1 MHRGVPAG
9 TAPQPPPQPPPEP
22 RADET
27 GLPVR
32 SGTVPAHA
40 DGYIARLETAPS
52 LGPALPPGGL
62 AALVPA
68 VPAGGGSRDWR
79 ASCGKTQLA
88 AAFAESLWQERQV
101 DLLVWVTASNRASV
115 LSAYRAAADEAVGG
129 DLPGDAEAVAARF
142 LSFLADTGR
151 PWLVVLDGVAD
162 GADLDGLWPAG
173 AAGRVLVTAGDS
185 AALAAQSGA
194 HLLPVGMFSPRE
206 ALSYL
211 MGRLT
216 ADPDQRIGAID
227 LVKDL
232 GCEPLALAQASAV
245 IASSALSCRDY
256 RDYFTRRR
264 DQLTEAGRGGDG
276 GRAADTGPGR
286 TGEPSAAAVT
296 WTFSVEQADRL
307 SPDGT
312 AQSVLALAALLDGL
326 GTPALVF
333 TTSSGRGYVGG
344 GAGHAPADPER
355 VRTGLRVLERAGLLA
370 LDLSGDQP
378 VVRMSPPVQA
388 AVRSAMPDAMLDRTV
403 RAVADALME
412 AWPAE
417 DQRGWLSGELR
428 ASAASLQR
436 VAGDLLWAGGCH
448 PLLRRAG
455 QSLDSARLTGPA
467 VDYWRDLATVSDRVL
482 GSGHADTLMAGEH
495 LAAAY
500 LTAGRP
506 AEAVPWCQWIL
517 AKRVHSLGPDHPAT
531 IAARLDLGHAL
542 ALAGQIADAIT
553 VLDTAAGDYE
563 RVCGPDHLDTLAT
576 QDELA
581 DAYRSA
587 RQFED
592 AILIGRR
599 TLGSRERIQGG
610 QHPDTTRT
618 RQHLADAYLAADRVK
633 EAIAQYKKVLADTER
648 TLGPDNLDTIAARA
662 NLGTAYHTAGRM
674 ASALQLFEQARTGY
688 ERVVGADHPDTL
700 ARSASLAHAYYAA
713 GRLTDASTLLRDTY
727 ARCERTLPPG
737 DPLTQQ
743 VRDSLTNIVGNLAAD

>member
-1 MHRGVPAG
+1 M
-9 TAPQPPPQPPPEP
+9 PEPP
-22 RADET
+22 RADEAGWPVQSG
-27 GLPVR
+27 GLP
-32 SGTVPAHA
+32 AAA
-40 DGYIARLETAPS
+40 DGFTARLETAPS
-52 LGPALPPGGL
+52 LGAALLPGT
-62 AALVPA
+62 AVALVPA
-68 VPAGGGSRDWR
+68 RSADSGSRDWL

-88 AAFAESLWQERQV
+88 AGFAESLWQSREV
-101 DLLVWVTASNRASV
+101 DLLVWITATSRASV
-115 LSAYRAAADEAVGG
+115 LSGYLAAAGQTMGG

-142 LSFLADTGR
+142 LSWLAETKR
-151 PWLVVLDGVAD
+151 PWLMVLDGLAD
-162 GADLDGLWPAG
+162 GADLDGLWPEG
-173 AAGRVLVTAGDS
+173 GTGRVLVTTADPVVLTG
-185 AALAAQSGA
+185 QPGTQ
-194 HLLPVGMFSPRE
+194 LLPVGVFSPRE

-256 RDYFTRRR
+256 RDYFVRRR
-264 DQLTEAGRGGDG
+264 EQLTDAGG
-276 GRAADTGPGR
+276 
-286 TGEPSAAAVT
+286 GEPSAAAVT

-312 AQSVLALAALLDGL
+312 AQSALALAALLDGV
-326 GTPALVF
+326 GTPTAVF
-333 TTSSGRGYVGG
+333 TTAAARGYVAGG
-344 GAGHAPADPER
+344 PGHPSADPER
-355 VRTGLRVLERAGLLA
+355 VRTGLRVMERAGLLA
-370 LDLSGDQP
+370 LDMSGAQP
-378 VVRMSPPVQA
+378 VVRMSVPVQA
-388 AVRSAMPDAMLDRTV
+388 AVRAAMPDAMLDRTV
-403 RAVADALME
+403 RAAADALLE
-412 AWPAE
+412 AWPAG
-417 DQRGWLSGELR
+417 DQREWLPGELR
-428 ASAASLQR
+428 SSTAYLQR

-448 PLLRRAG
+448 PLLLRAG

-482 GSGHADTLMAGEH
+482 GSGHADTLVAGEH

-500 LTAGRP
+500 LTAARS

-517 AKRVHSLGPDHPAT
+517 AKRVHGLGPDHPAT
-531 IAARLDLGHAL
+531 IAGRLDLGHAL
-542 ALAGQIADAIT
+542 AAAGQIGDAIT
-553 VLDTAAGDYE
+553 VLDTAAEDYG

-587 RQFED
+587 GQFDD

-599 TLGSRERIQGG
+599 TLASRERIQGA

-648 TLGPDNLDTIAARA
+648 SLGPDNLDTIAARA
-662 NLGTAYHTAGRM
+662 NLGAAYHAAGRM

-688 ERVVGADHPDTL
+688 ERALGADHPETL

-713 GRLTDASTLLRDTY
+713 GRLTDATTLLRDTY
-727 ARCERTLPPG
+727 ARCERSLPPG
-737 DPLTQQ
+737 DPLTQA
-743 VRDSLTNIVGNLAAD
+743 VRDSLTNIVGSLARP

>member
-9 TAPQPPPQPPPEP
+9 TSTQPPPPPASEPP
-22 RADET
+22 RADEA
-27 GLPVR
+27 GSPVR
-32 SGTVPAHA
+32 SGEMPAPA
-40 DGYIARLETAPS
+40 DGFTARLETAPS
-52 LGPALPPGGL
+52 LGSALPPGGI
-62 AALVPA
+62 AALVPTRPTA
-68 VPAGGGSRDWR
+68 NASRDWL

-88 AAFAESLWQERQV
+88 AGFAESLWQGREL
-101 DLLVWVTASNRASV
+101 DLLVWVSATSRASV
-115 LSAYRAAADEAVGG
+115 LSAYLAAAQQAVGG

-142 LSFLADTGR
+142 LSWLAESR
-151 PWLVVLDGVAD
+151 RSWLVVLDGLAD
-162 GADLDGLWPAG
+162 GADLDGLWPEG
-173 AAGRVLVTAGDS
+173 PTGRVLVTTGD
-185 AALAAQSGA
+185 AAVVAAQPGA

-256 RDYFTRRR
+256 RDYFVRRR
-264 DQLTEAGRGGDG
+264 EQLTDAAG
-276 GRAADTGPGR
+276 
-286 TGEPSAAAVT
+286 GEPSAAAVT

-312 AQSVLALAALLDGL
+312 AQAVLALAALLDGL
-326 GTPALVF
+326 GTPAAVF
-333 TTSSGRGYVGG
+333 TARSARAYVAGG
-344 GAGHAPADPER
+344 PGQPPTDPER
-355 VRTGLRVLERAGLLA
+355 VRTGLRILERAGLIA
-370 LDLSGDQP
+370 LDMTGPHP

-388 AVRSAMPDAMLDRTV
+388 AVRAAMPDAMLDRTV
-403 RAVADALME
+403 RAAADALLE
-412 AWPAE
+412 AWPAD
-417 DQRGWLSGELR
+417 DQRAWLPGELR
-428 ASAASLQR
+428 SSAGRLQR

-448 PLLRRAG
+448 PLLLRVG

-467 VDYWRDLATVSDRVL
+467 VDYWRELATVSDRVL
-482 GSGHADTLMAGEH
+482 GSGHADTLVAGEH

-500 LTAGRP
+500 LTAARP

-517 AKRVHSLGPDHPAT
+517 AKRVHGLGPDHPAT
-531 IAARLDLGHAL
+531 IAGRLDLGHAL
-542 ALAGQIADAIT
+542 AAAGQTGDAIT

-587 RQFED
+587 GQFDD

-599 TLGSRERIQGG
+599 TLASRERIQGA
-610 QHPDTTRT
+610 QQPDTTRT
-618 RQHLADAYLAADRVK
+618 RHQLADAYLAGDRVK
-633 EAIAQYKKVLADTER
+633 EAIGQYKKVLADTER
-648 TLGPDNLDTIAARA
+648 SLGSDDLDTIAARA
-662 NLGTAYHTAGRM
+662 NLGAAYHAAGRM
-674 ASALQLFEQARTGY
+674 ASALQLFEQAKTGY
-688 ERVVGADHPDTL
+688 ERVLGADHPDTL

-713 GRLTDASTLLRDTY
+713 GRLTDATTLLRDTY
-727 ARCERTLPPG
+727 ARCERTLPTG
-737 DPLTQQ
+737 DPLTQA
-743 VRDSLTNIVGNLAAD
+743 VRDSLTNIVGNLAVR

>member
-9 TAPQPPPQPPPEP
+9 TSPQPPPPLPEP
-22 RADET
+22 PRVEEA
-27 GLPVR
+27 GWPVR
-32 SGTVPAHA
+32 SGAIPAPA
-40 DGYIARLETAPS
+40 DGYIGRLETAPS
-52 LGPALPPGGL
+52 LGSALPRGGL

-68 VPAGGGSRDWR
+68 RTAGSGSRDWR

-88 AAFAESLWQERQV
+88 AGFAESLWQAREV
-101 DLLVWVTASNRASV
+101 DLLAWVTATSRAAV
-115 LSAYRAAADEAVGG
+115 LSAYRVAADDAVGD

-142 LSFLADTGR
+142 LSWLADTTR
-151 PWLVVLDGVAD
+151 PWLVVLDGLAD
-162 GADLDGLWPAG
+162 GADLDGLWPEG
-173 AAGRVLVTAGDS
+173 NAGRVLVTTAD
-185 AALAAQSGA
+185 AATLTAQPGT

-256 RDYFTRRR
+256 RDYFVRRR
-264 DQLTEAGRGGDG
+264 EQLTDAVRWDGAAG
-276 GRAADTGPGR
+276 
-286 TGEPSAAAVT
+286 GEPSAAAVT

-312 AQSVLALAALLDGL
+312 AQAVLALAALLDGL
-326 GTPALVF
+326 GTPAVVF
-333 TTSSGRGYVGG
+333 TTAAARGYVGG
-344 GAGHAPADPER
+344 GAGHPPATPER
-355 VRTGLRVLERAGLLA
+355 VQAGLRVLERAGLLA
-370 LDLSGDQP
+370 LDVTGAQP
-378 VVRMSPPVQA
+378 VVRISPSVQA

-403 RAVADALME
+403 RAAADALLE
-412 AWPAE
+412 VWPDE
-417 DQRGWLSGELR
+417 DQRDWLPGQLR
-428 ASAASLQR
+428 SSTASLQQ

-455 QSLDSARLTGPA
+455 RSLDSARLTGPA
-467 VDYWRDLATVSDRVL
+467 VDYWRDLATINDRLL
-482 GSGHADTLMAGEH
+482 GSGHADTLIAGEH

-517 AKRVHSLGPDHPAT
+517 AKRVHGLGPDHPAT

-542 ALAGQIADAIT
+542 ATAGQIGDAIT

-587 RQFED
+587 GQFED

-599 TLGSRERIQGG
+599 TLASRERIQGA

-618 RQHLADAYLAADRVK
+618 REHLADAYLAADRVK

-648 TLGPDNLDTIAARA
+648 ALGPDNLDTIAARSK
-662 NLGTAYHTAGRM
+662 LGSAYHTAGKM

-688 ERVVGADHPDTL
+688 ERVLGADHPDTL
-700 ARSASLAHAYYAA
+700 ARSASLAHAYYSA
-713 GRLTDASTLLRDTY
+713 GRLTDASTLLRETY
-727 ARCERTLPPG
+727 ARCERALPPG
-737 DPLTQQ
+737 DVLTQQ
-743 VRDSLTNIVGNLAAD
+743 VRDSLTNIVGS

>member
-1 MHRGVPAG
+1 MHRGAPAG
-9 TAPQPPPQPPPEP
+9 TSPQPPPPPPLPEP
-22 RADET
+22 PLAEEA
-27 GLPVR
+27 GWPVR
-32 SGTVPAHA
+32 CGAIPAPA
-40 DGYIARLETAPS
+40 DGYIGRLETAPS
-52 LGPALPPGGL
+52 LAPALPPGGL

-68 VPAGGGSRDWR
+68 RTTGGGSRDWR
-79 ASCGKTQLA
+79 TSCGKTQLA
-88 AAFAESLWQERQV
+88 AGFAESLWQAREV
-101 DLLVWVTASNRASV
+101 DLLVWVAATSRAAV
-115 LSAYRAAADEAVGG
+115 LSAYRAAADQAVGG

-142 LSFLADTGR
+142 LSWLTDTTR
-151 PWLVVLDGVAD
+151 PWLVVLDGLAD
-162 GADLDGLWPAG
+162 GADLGGLWPEG
-173 AAGRVLVTAGDS
+173 SAGRVLVTTAD
-185 AALAAQSGA
+185 AATLTGQPGT

-245 IASSALSCRDY
+245 IASSSLSCRDY
-256 RDYFTRRR
+256 RDYFVRRR
-264 DQLTEAGRGGDG
+264 EQLTDAVRWDEAAG
-276 GRAADTGPGR
+276 
-286 TGEPSAAAVT
+286 GEPSAAAVT

-312 AQSVLALAALLDGL
+312 AQAVLALAALLDGL
-326 GTPALVF
+326 GTPAVVF
-333 TTSSGRGYVGG
+333 TATAAARAYVAG
-344 GAGHAPADPER
+344 GAGRPRATPER
-355 VRTGLRVLERAGLLA
+355 VQAGVRVLERAGLLA
-370 LDLSGDQP
+370 MDVADTQP
-378 VVRMSPPVQA
+378 VMRMSPSVQA

-403 RAVADALME
+403 RAAADALLE
-412 AWPAE
+412 AWPDG
-417 DQRGWLSGELR
+417 DQRDWLPGELR
-428 ASAASLQR
+428 SSTASLQE

-455 QSLDSARLTGPA
+455 RSLDSARLTGPA
-467 VDYWRDLATVSDRVL
+467 VDYWRDLATINDRLL
-482 GSGHADTLMAGEH
+482 GSGHADTLIAGEH

-517 AKRVHSLGPDHPAT
+517 AKRVHGLGPDHPST

-542 ALAGQIADAIT
+542 SAAGQIGDAIT

-587 RQFED
+587 GQFED
-592 AILIGRR
+592 AILISRR
-599 TLGSRERIQGG
+599 TLASRERIQGA

-618 RQHLADAYLAADRVK
+618 RQHLADSYLSADRVK

-648 TLGPDNLDTIAARA
+648 ALGPDNLDTIAARGK
-662 NLGTAYHTAGRM
+662 LGSAYHQAGKM

-688 ERVVGADHPDTL
+688 ERVLGSDHPDTL

-713 GRLTDASTLLRDTY
+713 GRLTDASTLLRDIY
-727 ARCERTLPPG
+727 ARCERTLPA
-737 DPLTQQ
+737 DDALTQQ
-743 VRDSLTNIVGNLAAD
+743 VRDSLTNIVGT